1 MENMQFES
9 LTIRR
14 NPVYGYSI
22 KDINEGKLS
31 GQLEFMNDSV
41 KVGVKLNEAQ
51 ARRILSIVADQ
62 VVENAGNAAQCLKAE
77 MPKLIEPP
85 VVTVVKV
92 LKVVK

>member
-22 KDINEGKLS
+22 K
-31 GQLEFMNDSV
+31 
-41 KVGVKLNEAQ
+41 
-51 ARRILSIVADQ
+51 
-62 VVENAGNAAQCLKAE
+62 

-92 LKVVK
+92 LKVVE